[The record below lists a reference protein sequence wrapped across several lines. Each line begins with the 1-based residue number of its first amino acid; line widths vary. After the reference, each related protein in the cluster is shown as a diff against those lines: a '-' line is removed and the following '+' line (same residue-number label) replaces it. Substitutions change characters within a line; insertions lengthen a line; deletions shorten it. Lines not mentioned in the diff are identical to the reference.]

1 MTNLEDISHL
11 LVVLFLLEND
21 HSQPSTH
28 ALAEIVNVNPVLLGS
43 SVPATRESG
52 YIKSK
57 GYPEF
62 YPTDHYQVMEY

>member
-1 MTNLEDISHL
+1 MTHLEDISHL
-11 LVVLFLLEND
+11 LVVLFLLENH

-28 ALAEIVNVNPVLLGS
+28 ALAEIVNPVLLGS

-57 GYPEF
+57 GYPEY